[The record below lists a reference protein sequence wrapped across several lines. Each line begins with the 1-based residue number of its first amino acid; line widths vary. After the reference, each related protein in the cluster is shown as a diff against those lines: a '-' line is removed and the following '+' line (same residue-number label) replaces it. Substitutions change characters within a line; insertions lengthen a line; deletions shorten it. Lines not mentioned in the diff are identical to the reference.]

1 MSPSY
6 AQSLRAI
13 GQSLESLDSV
23 TMDLEKR
30 DENYVLHVTAK
41 RKASDSL
48 TAPPPA
54 REGGFLKNITERL
67 WRSHDSNEEPPENVH
82 FPQTL
87 CYTPSD
93 LARLTTEQKAQHGG
107 ASIMPN
113 AYRLSQLLR
122 VVGDYLDRKNA
133 QVFDVSLSGQALCI
147 RYKCAVGKEIGE
159 TFNTR
164 NLYDL
169 AIHMYLRRSQRLEN
183 SA

>member
-1 MSPSY
+1 
-6 AQSLRAI
+6 
-13 GQSLESLDSV
+13 
-23 TMDLEKR
+23 MDLEKR
-30 DENYVLHVTAK
+30 GENYVLHVSAN
-41 RKASDSL
+41 RKETDPSA
-48 TAPPPA
+48 APRSS
-54 REGGFLKNITERL
+54 REGGFLTNIAERL
-67 WRSHDSNEEPPENVH
+67 WRPRNSDEAPSEHVY
-82 FPQTL
+82 FQQKL

-93 LARLTTEQKAQHGG
+93 ISRLTAEQQAQHGG
-107 ASIMPN
+107 ASVMPN

-133 QVFDVSLSGQALCI
+133 QVFDVSLSGQTLCI
-147 RYKCAVGKEIGE
+147 RYQSAVGEEIHE